1 MYRPQFPYKTPS
13 GCQDQRCVYSF
24 DSTNTPF
31 LALTIAAGQAFSRIP
46 LPLDKDA
53 DFYLRGFVVS
63 WVVFPTNIR
72 TGIEFRLEDP
82 NRHTLSDTDN
92 PLPTSGA
99 TNYEFPA
106 LYSATDGAGIVAL
119 DSDDY
124 GVYCQQGSRLYL
136 FVQNNGPSDIDLTAL
151 VVNLHGVKRYSGEA
165 CAA

>member
-1 MYRPQFPYKTPS
+1 MYRPQFPYVTPS

-31 LALTIAAGQAFSRIP
+31 LAMTIPSGATFSRIP

-53 DFYLRGFVVS
+53 DFYLRGIV
-63 WVVFPTNIR
+63 TTDNGAGLQI
-72 TGIEFRLEDP
+72 RLEDMKS
-82 NRHTLSDTDN
+82 HALSDYDN

-136 FVQNNGPSDIDLTAL
+136 FVHNDGSNPIDLTAL
-151 VVNLHGVKRYSGEA
+151 VVNLHGVKRYNGNV